1 MLQLTPFCTVPNC
14 NSNFKCKILASYS
27 YYMCASCFATHSTP
41 APPFHAG
48 SDSVAG
54 ASQGVLL
61 LFYPP
66 LISMCA
72 HGLTGRWQ
80 SKLPS
85 CQIKTAADRNVGLLY
100 DNVAAGKLLV
110 FVQSYANNQ
119 ETFGGFYLKLVIL
132 FATKMF
138 T

>member
-1 MLQLTPFCTVPNC
+1 MLQLTPFCTVPNN

-27 YYMCASCFATHSTP
+27 YYMCASCFASHSTP
-41 APPFHAG
+41 APPFHA
-48 SDSVAG
+48 VAC

-66 LISMCA
+66 LISMST
-72 HGLTGRWQ
+72 HGLTGRCQ
-80 SKLPS
+80 SKLLS
-85 CQIKTAADRNVGLLY
+85 CQIKTAADGNVGLLY

-119 ETFGGFYLKLVIL
+119 GTFGGFYLKLVIL

>member
-1 MLQLTPFCTVPNC
+1 
-14 NSNFKCKILASYS
+14 
-27 YYMCASCFATHSTP
+27 MCASCFATHSTP

-85 CQIKTAADRNVGLLY
+85 CQIKTAADGNVGLLY

>member
-1 MLQLTPFCTVPNC
+1 MLQLNPFCTAPNS

-27 YYMCASCFATHSTP
+27 YYMCASCFATHSTL

-54 ASQGVLL
+54 ASQGVFL

-72 HGLTGRWQ
+72 HGLTERCQ
-80 SKLPS
+80 SKPLL
-85 CQIKTAADRNVGLLY
+85 CQIKMAANGNVGLLY

-110 FVQSYANNQ
+110 FVQSYANNRG
-119 ETFGGFYLKLVIL
+119 TFGGFYLKLVIL

-138 T
+138 V